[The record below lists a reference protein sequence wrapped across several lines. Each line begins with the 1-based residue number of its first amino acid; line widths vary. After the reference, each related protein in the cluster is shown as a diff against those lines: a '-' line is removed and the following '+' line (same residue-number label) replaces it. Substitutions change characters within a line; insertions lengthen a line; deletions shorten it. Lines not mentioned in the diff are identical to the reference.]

1 VRRCGKWSK
10 YRTKIRT
17 KKIRRRATGYT
28 INAVAFMKIG
38 AEIEEMG
45 AGDEL
50 RPKMEGDKRENAADE
65 GPDDGRE
72 GETMIGAYELGGD
85 EDDGDEGGG
94 TVNESAGD
102 ELKPNME
109 GDEGPDDGREGA
121 ITVGAYELCGD
132 EDGGEIDERLK
143 TSQIKVEGAVRRV
156 EMGAESEGLLRRSL
170 KRDATGGATES
181 SSSIV
186 MTVERCVEGSGVKRS
201 CSEGC
206 GGLGSESAG
215 TRSGSGVSGM
225 MGDDFGDFGAIG
237 GCASAGGASGV
248 RLGVGG
254 DR

>member
-1 VRRCGKWSK
+1 VRRCGKRSK
-10 YRTKIRT
+10 YGTKIRT
-17 KKIRRRATGYT
+17 KKIRRRAMGYT
-28 INAVAFMKIG
+28 KNAVAFMKIG
-38 AEIEEMG
+38 AEIDEMG

-50 RPKMEGDKRENAADE
+50 RPKMEGDESENAADE

-121 ITVGAYELCGD
+121 IMVGAYELCGD

-215 TRSGSGVSGM
+215 TRGKSRASGM
-225 MGDDFGDFGAIG
+225 TGDDFGDFGAIG

-248 RLGVGG
+248 RLGVGD